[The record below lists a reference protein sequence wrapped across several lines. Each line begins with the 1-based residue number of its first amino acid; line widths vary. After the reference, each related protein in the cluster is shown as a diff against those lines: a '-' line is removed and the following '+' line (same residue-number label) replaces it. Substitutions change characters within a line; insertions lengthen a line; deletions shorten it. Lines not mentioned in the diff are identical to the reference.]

1 MQEWMRDLNEDPL
14 PSFLEQDSDNP
25 GVPCKSIFNEP
36 C

>member
-1 MQEWMRDLNEDPL
+1 MQDWMRDLNDDPL
-14 PSFLEQDSDNP
+14 PWLLEPDLDNP